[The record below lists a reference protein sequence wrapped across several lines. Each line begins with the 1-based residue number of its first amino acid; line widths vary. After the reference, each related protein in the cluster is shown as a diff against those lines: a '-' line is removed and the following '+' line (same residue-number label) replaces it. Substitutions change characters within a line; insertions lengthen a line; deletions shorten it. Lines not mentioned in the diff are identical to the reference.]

1 MTKKNPNNNNRKRN
15 NRPKV
20 NNQKLQNQVKG
31 AVKQALKSLPK
42 GTFKKAGKFMGGLV
56 GHPTLGGNVGQ
67 ALSRFTGYGD
77 YISNNLVNTSGYD
90 GVSVPKFGSADNGT
104 RICHSEYLGDI
115 ASSVS
120 FTSNRYAINPGDA
133 KTFPWLSQIADGY
146 EKYRFRSLM
155 FFYRSI
161 SSEYSTTQSLGAVIA
176 AAQYDVIDPAFS
188 TKAVMENYYTAIS
201 TKPSN
206 NLLFGVECKPSST
219 AASELYLRYSPNPP
233 AGTDRRLYDLA
244 NFTIATQ
251 GMNATAFTAGELW
264 VSYDVE
270 LFYPNI
276 NFSSYGTSTI
286 TYHGYT
292 NTSSSTNLLNGMVAR
307 FNNFVGDPFIFNNNT
322 FTLPSS
328 VSAGVIRVE
337 VILYGTTSATAPGNF
352 ITATASTNCTGF
364 LAGAGGGSGSTVIP
378 FYAGTTTPVTSGSS
392 RVLWTGW
399 FQVTGAA
406 PSVTWTVAATP
417 AGFSYQGVDFFC
429 TLYPYD
435 WI

>member
-1 MTKKNPNNNNRKRN
+1 
-15 NRPKV
+15 
-20 NNQKLQNQVKG
+20 
-31 AVKQALKSLPK
+31 
-42 GTFKKAGKFMGGLV
+42 MGGLV

-104 RICHSEYLGDI
+104 RITHSEYLGDI
-115 ASSVS
+115 SSSVA
-120 FTSNRYAINPGDA
+120 FAATRYAINPGDA

-161 SSEYSTTQSLGAVIA
+161 SSEYSTTQSLGAVVA

-188 TKAVMENYYTAIS
+188 TKSVMENYYTAIS

-244 NFTIATQ
+244 NFTVATQ
-251 GMNATAFTAGELW
+251 GMNPTAFTAGELW

-286 TYHGYT
+286 TYHGF
-292 NTSSSTNLLNGMVAR
+292 SSSASATNILNGMTTR
-307 FNNFVGDPFIFNNNT
+307 YSNFVGDSLVFNNNT
-322 FTLPSS
+322 FTLPAS

-337 VILYGTTSATAPGNF
+337 VIVYSSTAASAAGNF
-352 ITATASTNCTGF
+352 ITATNSTNCNGF
-364 LAGAGGGSGSTVIP
+364 LAGNNGANGSSVLPYYNGST
-378 FYAGTTTPVTSGSS
+378 

-399 FQVTGAA
+399 FSVTGAA
-406 PSVTWTVAATP
+406 PSVTWTVANPATN
-417 AGFSYQGVDFFC
+417 FSYVGTDFFC

-435 WI
+435 WS

>member
-1 MTKKNPNNNNRKRN
+1 MTKKNQNNKPNKKNANKNKAL
-15 NRPKV
+15 
-20 NNQKLQNQVKG
+20 QKQVSG
-31 AVKQALKSLPK
+31 AVKTALRNLPK
-42 GTFKKAGKFMGGLV
+42 GSFKKAGRLMGGLV

-67 ALSRFTGYGD
+67 ALSKFTGYGD

-104 RICHSEYLGDI
+104 RITHSEYLGDI
-115 ASSVS
+115 SSSVA
-120 FTSNRYAINPGDA
+120 FNATRYAINPGDA

-161 SSEYSTTQSLGAVIA
+161 SSEYSTTQSLGAVVA

-188 TKAVMENYYTAIS
+188 TKSVMENYYTAIS

-219 AASELYLRYSPNPP
+219 AATELYLRYSPNPP

-251 GMNATAFTAGELW
+251 GMNPTAFTAGELW

-286 TYHGYT
+286 TYHGFT
-292 NTSSSTNLLNGMVAR
+292 NTSSLTNLLNGMTVR
-307 FNNFVGDPFIFNNNT
+307 YSNFVGDAPVFSNNT
-322 FTLPSS
+322 FTMPASI
-328 VSAGVIRVE
+328 SAGVLRVE
-337 VILYGTTSATAPGNF
+337 VIAYSSSAATAAGNF
-352 ITATASTNCTGF
+352 ITATSATNCTGF
-364 LAGAGGGSGSTVIP
+364 FAGLGGASASSVIP
-378 FYAGTTTPVTSGSS
+378 YFIGSN
-392 RVLWTGW
+392 RVIWTGW
-399 FQVTGAA
+399 FQVTSAS
-406 PSVTWTVAATP
+406 PSVTWTVAAAP
-417 AGFSYQGVDFFC
+417 AGVSYQGVDFFC

-435 WI
+435 WQ

>member
-1 MTKKNPNNNNRKRN
+1 M
-15 NRPKV
+15 
-20 NNQKLQNQVKG
+20 VKA
-31 AVKQALKSLPK
+31 AVKAGLKQLPK
-42 GTFKKAGKFMGGLV
+42 GTFKTAGRMMGGLV
-56 GHPTLGGNVGQ
+56 GHPALGGKMGS
-67 ALSRFTGYGD
+67 ALSKFSGYGD

-90 GVSVPKFGSADNGT
+90 GVSVPKFGDASNGT
-104 RICHSEYLGDI
+104 RIQHSEYLGDVS
-115 ASSVS
+115 SSVAFRS
-120 FTSNRYAINPGDA
+120 DRYAINPGDA

-188 TKAVMENYYTAIS
+188 TKSVMENYHTAIS

-233 AGTDRRLYDLA
+233 AGTDKRLYDLA

-251 GMNATAFTAGELW
+251 GMNATTFTAGELW

-292 NTSSSTNLLNGMVAR
+292 TTSSSTNLLNGMTAR
-307 FNNFVGDPFIFNNNT
+307 YNGFTGDPFTFLNNT
-322 FTLPSS
+322 FTCPSS
-328 VSAGVIRVE
+328 VSAGVLKVE
-337 VILYGTTSATAPGNF
+337 VILYSTTAATAAGNF
-352 ITATASTNCTGF
+352 ITATNSTNCTGI
-364 LAGAGGGSGSTVIP
+364 LAGAGG
-378 FYAGTTTPVTSGSS
+378 TSGSS
-392 RVLWTGW
+392 VFNCGIGQSRVGWTGW
-399 FQVTGAA
+399 FTVSGAS
-406 PSVTWTVAATP
+406 PSVTWTVAAP
-417 AGFSYQGVDFFC
+417 AAGFSYQGVDLFI
-429 TLYPYD
+429 TLFPYD
-435 WI
+435 WS